1 MDMWAAYA
9 KAVREKL
16 PNAQILFDRF
26 HVVQHLNRAV
36 DEVRRSEMRRLS
48 RRERVAFKKTRYL
61 LLKNP
66 WNLSR
71 SEQDRLSTI
80 VRWNTPILR
89 AYYLKE
95 SFQMFW
101 DYQQSG
107 RAEAHLQ

>member
-16 PNAQILFDRF
+16 SNAQILFDRF
-26 HVVQHLNRAV
+26 HVVQHLNQAV
-36 DEVRRSEMRRLS
+36 DEVRRSEMRRLN

-71 SEQDRLSTI
+71 S
-80 VRWNTPILR
+80 
-89 AYYLKE
+89 
-95 SFQMFW
+95 
-101 DYQQSG
+101 
-107 RAEAHLQ
+107 